1 MNLLAPA
8 ALGLAALAMPIIAM
22 YILRMRRP
30 PRVVPSTF
38 LWEQTLRDMQA
49 NAPWQRLR
57 PNLLLLLQLL
67 ALAALVLALARPYVL
82 RAAAAQ
88 GDIVAVLD
96 TSTLMSATDQP
107 PSRFDAAKARIGT
120 LIDGLGSSDVMSIIE
135 IARQPRVLIAQSAD
149 RAALHAAL
157 DSAAVTYQTP
167 DVNAALSVAAALA
180 RGGRHAAIFVYTAA
194 GDPSVGAPAG
204 LPAQLHVVT
213 LGGALRDLGI
223 VSFAASR
230 AADGTV
236 VALARVANLGRRPLS
251 NTLQLD
257 AATGDPANLVWH
269 TQVDLRPIALAPGA
283 SAVVVRTSLPADTV
297 AVRASLAGGDT
308 IAADDTAWA
317 VVPATQPR
325 HVLLSAQGDS
335 TPFLQLA
342 LSAAPGVSVQSVT
355 PGAYA
360 AARARCADAVV
371 FDGWLP
377 PRLPATSV
385 LAVAP
390 PTDARSPLGFSVGRA
405 VSAGGAQ
412 VDSDPYALLRYVSL
426 REVGFS
432 QVTPLGVPPW
442 AYAVLRG
449 NGQPIIVA
457 GQNPASAR
465 REAAL
470 GFYVFNT
477 NWALLPGFPI
487 LAQNLLD
494 WLAPPSSAL
503 AATYRPGDA
512 VPLNVAPCA
521 SALTVT
527 APDHSNIRLTPPFT
541 ALPYAQTAR
550 PGLYSVD
557 ERTPLGARHLL
568 FAVNIL
574 PQPQAGAQGGA
585 GNGAGGP
592 TRVGK
597 AEVPVE
603 LAPLVAAL
611 ALLVLAGEWWVAAR
625 RR

>member
-8 ALGLAALAMPIIAM
+8 ALGLAALAVPIIAM

-57 PNLLLLLQLL
+57 PNLLLLLQLV

-96 TSTLMSATDQP
+96 ASTLMSATDVP
-107 PSRFDAAKARIGT
+107 PSRFDAAKGRIGA
-120 LIDGLGSSDVMSIIE
+120 LIDGLGPNDVMSIIMM
-135 IARQPRVLIAQSAD
+135 ARQPRVLIAQSAD

-157 DSAAVTYQTP
+157 DHAAITYQTP
-167 DVNAALSVAAALA
+167 DANAALSVAAALA

-194 GDPSVGAPAG
+194 GDPPISAPAV
-204 LPAQLHVVT
+204 LPAQLHVTT
-213 LGGALRDLGI
+213 LGGTLRDLGI
-223 VSFAASR
+223 VGFAASR

-236 VALARVANLGRRPLS
+236 VTLARVANLGRRFLS
-251 NTLQLD
+251 GTLQLD
-257 AATGDPANLVWH
+257 AAGGDPANLTWH

-283 SAVVVRTSLPADTV
+283 SATVVRTRLPADTL
-297 AVRASLAGGDT
+297 AVRALLSGGDNL
-308 IAADDTAWA
+308 AADDTAWA

-342 LSAAPGVSVQSVT
+342 LAAAPGVSVQTVA

-360 AARARCADAVV
+360 AASVRCADAVV

-377 PRLPATSV
+377 PRLPATAV

-390 PTDARSPLGFSVGRA
+390 PSDARSPLGFAVGRA
-405 VSAGGAQ
+405 VGAAGAQ
-412 VDSDPYALLRYVSL
+412 SANDPYGLLRYVSL

-432 QVTPLGVPPW
+432 QITPLGAAPW
-442 AYAVLRG
+442 SYAVLSS
-449 NGQPIIVA
+449 NGQTLLAA
-457 GQNPASAR
+457 GQNPLTAR

-487 LAQNLLD
+487 LMQNLLD
-494 WLAPPSSAL
+494 WLAPPSTGL

-512 VPLNVAPCA
+512 VGLSVAPCA
-521 SALTVT
+521 TALTVT
-527 APDHSNIRLTPPFT
+527 APDHAGTRLTPPFT
-541 ALPYAQTAR
+541 ALPYAQTTQ
-550 PGLYSVD
+550 PGLYSVA
-557 ERTPLGARHLL
+557 EQTPLGARHLL
-568 FAVNIL
+568 FAVNIF
-574 PQPQAGAQGGA
+574 PQAQTGVVTGGGSVA
-585 GNGAGGP
+585 
-592 TRVGK
+592 THVGK